1 MKNPLK
7 YLNKTD
13 AIIWASSLST
23 ILATFFIFG
32 GNALSLISSL
42 LGVTTLIFMAKGV
55 VFAQVLTIIFA
66 LLYGIISL
74 TFRYYGEMITY
85 VFMTLPMAVLS
96 LISWLKHP
104 YKDTKVVEVQTP
116 SKKAVLIL
124 FALSIVVTAIF
135 YFVLKALNTP
145 NLAVSTISITTS
157 FFAAGLSYLR
167 SPFYAIAYCF
177 NDLILIALWL
187 YASFK
192 DISYVPLV
200 ACFSVF
206 LFNDLYGFISWN
218 KIKNSQKA

>member
-1 MKNPLK
+1 
-7 YLNKTD
+7 LNKTD
-13 AIIWASSLST
+13 VVIWASSLSA

-55 VFAQVLTIIFA
+55 VFAQVLTIVFA
-66 LLYGIISL
+66 LSYGIISL

-85 VFMTLPMAVLS
+85 IFMALPIAVAS

-116 SKKAVLIL
+116 SKKSILVLSV
-124 FALSIVVTAIF
+124 LSIIVTTIF
-135 YFVLKALNTP
+135 YFILKALNTP

-167 SPFYAIAYCF
+167 SPYYAIAYCF
-177 NDLILIALWL
+177 NDVILIILWL
-187 YASFK
+187 FASFA

-206 LFNDLYGFISWN
+206 LFNDVYGFISWN

>member
-1 MKNPLK
+1 MKNPFK

-13 AIIWASSLST
+13 VTIWVSSLST
-23 ILATFFIFG
+23 ILITFFVFG

-55 VFAQVLTIIFA
+55 IFAQVLTILFA
-66 LLYGIISL
+66 LFYGIVSL
-74 TFRYYGEMITY
+74 TYKYYGEMITY
-85 VFMTLPMAVLS
+85 VFMAMPMAVLS

-116 SKKAVLIL
+116 SKKSVLIL

-135 YFVLKALNTP
+135 FFILRALKTP

-157 FFAAGLSYLR
+157 FIAAGLSFLR
-167 SPFYAIAYCF
+167 SPYYAIAYCF
-177 NDLILIALWL
+177 NDVILIILWL
-187 YASFK
+187 FASFN

-200 ACFSVF
+200 SCFAVF
-206 LFNDLYGFISWN
+206 LFNDLYGFVSWN
-218 KIKNSQKA
+218 KIKNSQKE

>member
-1 MKNPLK
+1 MKNPLNH
-7 YLNKTD
+7 LNKTD

-206 LFNDLYGFISWN
+206 LFNDLYGFINWN